1 MKIFDLEQAL
11 LLREKIDKI
20 NSKKS
25 HKEKQKDL
33 CKIILEQEKIIKEL
47 NTKNDNKSNNVS
59 SENDI
64 YNIDQNID
72 KDMLIMELKQK
83 IETQYIEL
91 SAEKFELLDK
101 NEFLTKLVDNLNI
114 KVTTQSTKLIDL
126 E

>member
-1 MKIFDLEQAL
+1 
-11 LLREKIDKI
+11 
-20 NSKKS
+20 
-25 HKEKQKDL
+25 L

-59 SENDI
+59 SENGI

-91 SAEKFELLDK
+91 SNEKFELLDK

-114 KVTTQSTKLIDL
+114 KVTTQANKLIDL